1 MRVQVIKPRRGSLK
15 LIAEAF
21 GISIPAVS
29 QILKGDPRYSSEL
42 SRQVR
47 YVAINQYN
55 GKRKVVTVED
65 VD

>member
-47 YVAINQYN
+47 YVAINQYE
-55 GKRKVVTVED
+55 GKRKVVIIED